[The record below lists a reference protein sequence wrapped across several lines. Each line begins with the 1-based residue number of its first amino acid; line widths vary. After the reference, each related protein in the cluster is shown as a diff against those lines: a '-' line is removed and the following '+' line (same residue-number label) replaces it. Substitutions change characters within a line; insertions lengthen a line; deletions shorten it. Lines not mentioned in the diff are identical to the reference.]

1 MTFIQRAASSLDLL
15 QDIGGAGRP
24 DEGFGI
30 FVVTVDVIADRHD
43 EFFEIAKYTAP
54 QSVLSEV
61 AEEAFHHVEP
71 RCTGRSEV
79 HVEPWVALEPALHLG
94 MLMGRVVVGDQ
105 V

>member
-1 MTFIQRAASSLDLL
+1 MQGPSGAFNLF
-15 QDIGGAGRP
+15 QDVGSAGRP

-30 FVVTVDVIADRHD
+30 FVVTVDVTADRQD

-61 AEEAFHHVEP
+61 AEEALHHVEP
-71 RCTGRSEV
+71 RRTGRSEV
-79 HVEPWVALEPALHLG
+79 HVEPWMASKPTLNLG
-94 MLMGRVVVGDQ
+94 MLVGCVVVADQ